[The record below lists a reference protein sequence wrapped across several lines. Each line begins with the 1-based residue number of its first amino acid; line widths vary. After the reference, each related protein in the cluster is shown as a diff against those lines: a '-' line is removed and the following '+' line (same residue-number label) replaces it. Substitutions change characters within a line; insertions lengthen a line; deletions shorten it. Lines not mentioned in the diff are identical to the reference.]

1 MQWLLSRQAL
11 QPLSQQRGARRTVGR
26 ALQMA
31 AELFQLLPALEQ
43 WAGGGKAT
51 SQRPAEGSRTI
62 LLSKERFSLRCLYF
76 YPNLTACRLNIT
88 VFNLPKI
95 LRSQVFPRQLKDR
108 DAAALKCDSKLLL
121 QEENLLLK
129 MLFSPRLCSPKKL
142 LWSRYLK
149 RFIHSSSCPWHPYP
163 PPPFPKPPS
172 NCAEWLS
179 GAEGQPSAYTPCQTQ
194 ALSLKQATFA
204 HWLPSNSSFRSEPYS
219 KKLRS
224 PLLWMPSFP
233 RSHVSYF
240 LLPLSS
246 VTQQICIATG
256 SGFVSQNFV
265 CKSFLYL
272 EGS

>member
-1 MQWLLSRQAL
+1 
-11 QPLSQQRGARRTVGR
+11 
-26 ALQMA
+26 MA

-76 YPNLTACRLNIT
+76 YPNLTACRLNIA

-95 LRSQVFPRQLKDR
+95 LRLQVFPRQLKDR

-163 PPPFPKPPS
+163 PPPFPKRPS

-204 HWLPSNSSFRSEPYS
+204 HWLPSNSILGLNPIQKNWDLHCSGCPHSPEAMSPTSFSHSPVLHSRS
-219 KKLRS
+219 
-224 PLLWMPSFP
+224 
-233 RSHVSYF
+233 
-240 LLPLSS
+240 
-246 VTQQICIATG
+246 A
-256 SGFVSQNFV
+256 
-265 CKSFLYL
+265 
-272 EGS
+272 